1 MITMDT
7 RALEHRRR
15 IKAKKPRFLRQDA
28 HKRAKFRP
36 ASWRKPKG
44 FHSKMRLGKKSY
56 ATKVQ
61 VGYGSPASVKGL
73 HRSGLQPILVATPEQ
88 LGLLDPKTE
97 GAVIISALGDRKREL
112 LLRQAK
118 EKRIMVLNLKV
129 DEALKELSE
138 AFAARKTEHAVKLTE
153 KQKREAEKKRSIEQ
167 RASEKK
173 AEERAEAKDEKSAQA
188 EEKAKELEAE
198 KQKVLTKRT

>member
-1 MITMDT
+1 MDT

-56 ATKVQ
+56 ATRVQ
-61 VGYGSPASVKGL
+61 VGYGSPASVRGL
-73 HRSGLQPILVATPEQ
+73 HRSGLRPVLVATPEQ
-88 LGLLDPKTE
+88 LGALDPKAQ
-97 GAVIISALGDRKREL
+97 GAILASTLGDRKREL

-118 EKRIMVLNLKV
+118 EKRITVLNLKV
-129 DEALKELSE
+129 DEALKGLSE
-138 AFAARKTEHAVKLTE
+138 AFAVRKSEHAAKLTE

-167 RASEKK
+167 RAEEKK
-173 AEERAEAKDEKSAQA
+173 AEERAGVKEEKSAEEQA